1 MSMERCAFKTQ
12 NEKRYGSVE
21 KMYIHFYT
29 VASEQDTLDIFWY
42 CNDTE
47 NIELFSDVKYLFN
60 KMKTYGQYTT
70 YTGYVFVAK
79 NLHKFKEILI
89 LVGTED
95 SDTTFWTLQDDK
107 SLPVNT
113 CKIKSASKFYELF
126 DVCFEDYEIIN
137 SFSSEPTLSKNRIE
151 MDEFITNKPL
161 TYDNNNNSLILVHF
175 NGEKYPMP
183 YYKFNQIQYST
194 IKSKVGDNILSNWF
208 RLVVEK
214 NTYKTA
220 FNTIHKLI
228 NYNEKEE
235 DTTTVIEEEEKDDA
249 TVIVEQ
255 ESAKISHDEWIK
267 LFCDLYLEDSKGSD
281 LLLSDI
287 YQMYLT
293 ASGWTQTATV
303 TMATFIKR
311 LRNMNKFIIK
321 RRAKGMMVI
330 GVSCLVNQQ
339 PDLFV
344 SVKNGQAYSRQ
355 LSHYKSDIEINS
367 ILTKYKDDIE
377 RIGLKYTREA
387 FILLNDSNI
396 KLDYQTV
403 AQFVSIPQMSTQ
415 LKPYSEYIESVL
427 NNVTETEINDKRVR
441 KFNIEFY
448 KSLKEFRELCTKCV
462 LYFPFANTKN
472 SPTQKLNF
480 IYDLNSTATGPSAF
494 NEHFGM
500 FVSSKEYH
508 LFEPEK
514 GTPQEYNN
522 SMGTPL
528 DQSINIKTELKDFSV
543 WRVGDRVGKE
553 GSRVVPN
560 FDLRP
565 KIQ

>member
-1 MSMERCAFKTQ
+1 MSAFKTQ

-29 VASEQDTLDIFWY
+29 ISSGPDTLDIYWY

-47 NIELFSDVKYLFN
+47 NIELFSDLKYFLHT
-60 KMKTYGQYTT
+60 MKNYGQYTT
-70 YTGYVFVAK
+70 YTGDVFVVK

-95 SDTTFWTLQDDK
+95 SNTTSWALQDEK
-107 SLPVNT
+107 TLPINT
-113 CKIKSASKFYELF
+113 CKIKNTNRFYEL
-126 DVCFEDYEIIN
+126 FEDYEIIN

-151 MDEFITNKPL
+151 MDEFINNTSTN
-161 TYDNNNNSLILVHF
+161 DNKLILVHF
-175 NGEKYPMP
+175 NGEQYPIP
-183 YYKFNQIQYST
+183 YYKFNCLNYST

-208 RLVVEK
+208 RLIIEK
-214 NTYKTA
+214 NTYKIA
-220 FNTIHKLI
+220 SNTIYKLI
-228 NYNEKEE
+228 DYNEKEE
-235 DTTTVIEEEEKDDA
+235 DTTGIYDDEEKDDA
-249 TVIVEQ
+249 TVLVEQ

-267 LFCDLYLEDSKGSD
+267 LFCDLYLDDSSKGSD

-311 LRNMNKFIIK
+311 LRNMNKFTIK
-321 RRAKGMMVI
+321 RRSKGMMVI
-330 GVSCLVNQQ
+330 GISCLVNQQ
-339 PDLFV
+339 SELFLK
-344 SVKNGQAYSRQ
+344 VKSGQAYERQ
-355 LSHYKSDIEINS
+355 LSHYKSDVEINS
-367 ILTKYKDDIE
+367 ILTKFKDDIE

-396 KLDYQTV
+396 KLDYQTI
-403 AQFVSIPQMSTQ
+403 AQFVSIPQISTQ
-415 LKPYSEYIESVL
+415 LKPYSEYIDSIL
-427 NNVTETEINDKRVR
+427 KNITETEINGKRVR
-441 KFNIEFY
+441 KFNTEIQKPLE
-448 KSLKEFRELCTKCV
+448 EFRELCTRCV

-472 SPTQKLNF
+472 SLTRKLNF
-480 IYDLNSTATGPSAF
+480 TYDLNSTATGPTAF

-522 SMGTPL
+522 MIGTPI
-528 DQSINIKTELKDFSV
+528 DTIKPIVGDTKKDFSI
-543 WRVGDRVGKE
+543 WNDSTRI
-553 GSRVVPN
+553 VPSM
-560 FDLRP
+560 DIRP
-565 KIQ
+565 I

>member
-1 MSMERCAFKTQ
+1 MAATASAFKSQ

-29 VASEQDTLDIFWY
+29 IASGSDTLDIYWY

-47 NIELFSDVKYLFN
+47 NIELFSDLKYFLN
-60 KMKTYGQYTT
+60 KMKIYGEYTT
-70 YTGYVFVAK
+70 YTGDVFVVK

-95 SDTTFWTLQDDK
+95 SNTTSWTLQGDK
-107 SLPVNT
+107 VLSVNT
-113 CKIKSASKFYELF
+113 CKVKKASKFYEIF
-126 DVCFEDYEIIN
+126 DICFEDYEIIN
-137 SFSSEPTLSKNRIE
+137 SFSSEASLSKNRIE
-151 MDEFITNKPL
+151 MDEFITNTHTTP
-161 TYDNNNNSLILVHF
+161 NNSTILVHF
-175 NGEKYPMP
+175 NEHKYPMP
-183 YYKFNQIQYST
+183 YYKFNQMYFST
-194 IKSKVGDNILSNWF
+194 VKSKVGDNILSNWF
-208 RLVVEK
+208 NAVIGK
-214 NTYKTA
+214 NEYLTA

-228 NYNEKEE
+228 DYNEKEE
-235 DTTTVIEEEEKDDA
+235 DATTVIEEEEKDDA
-249 TVIVEQ
+249 TVMTEQ

-267 LFCDLYLEDSKGSD
+267 LFCDLYLDDSSKGSD

-293 ASGWTQTATV
+293 ASGWTQTSTV

-311 LRNMNKFIIK
+311 LRNMNKFTIK

-339 PDLFV
+339 AELFLK
-344 SVKNGQAYSRQ
+344 VKSGQSYDRQ
-355 LSHYKSDIEINS
+355 LSHYKSDVEINS
-367 ILTKYKDDIE
+367 ILTKYKDEIE
-377 RIGLKYTREA
+377 KIGLKYTREA

-396 KLDYQTV
+396 NLDYQTV
-403 AQFVSIPQMSTQ
+403 AQFVSIPQISTQ

-427 NNVTETEINDKRVR
+427 KNVTETVINGKRVR
-441 KFNIEFY
+441 KFNTEIQKPLE
-448 KSLKEFRELCTKCV
+448 EFRELCTRCV

-472 SPTQKLNF
+472 SLTKKLNF
-480 IYDLNSTATGPSAF
+480 IYDLNSTATGPTAF

-514 GTPQEYNN
+514 GTPQDYNN

-528 DQSINIKTELKDFSV
+528 DQTNNIKTESKDFSI
-543 WRVGDRVGKE
+543 WKE
-553 GSRVVPN
+553 GTRIVPSL
-560 FDLRP
+560 DLRP
-565 KIQ
+565 AKV

>member
-1 MSMERCAFKTQ
+1 MARSAFKLP

-29 VASEQDTLDIFWY
+29 IASGLDTLDIYWY

-47 NIELFSDVKYLFN
+47 NIELFSDLKYFLN
-60 KMKTYGQYTT
+60 KMKTYGEYTT
-70 YTGYVFVAK
+70 YTGDVFVVK
-79 NLHKFKEILI
+79 NLNKFKELLI

-95 SDTTFWTLQDDK
+95 SATTSWTLQGDK
-107 SLPVNT
+107 VLSVNT
-113 CKIKSASKFYELF
+113 CKVKKASKFYEIF
-126 DVCFEDYEIIN
+126 DICFEDYEIVN
-137 SFSSEPTLSKNRIE
+137 SFSSEASLSKNRIE
-151 MDEFITNKPL
+151 MDEFITNAPAIH
-161 TYDNNNNSLILVHF
+161 NNSIILVHF
-175 NGEKYPMP
+175 NEHKYPMP
-183 YYKFNQIQYST
+183 YYKFNQMYFST
-194 IKSKVGDNILSNWF
+194 VKSRVGDNILSNWF
-208 RLVVEK
+208 NAVIGK
-214 NTYKTA
+214 NEYLTA

-228 NYNEKEE
+228 DYNEKEE
-235 DTTTVIEEEEKDDA
+235 DATTVIEEEEKDDA
-249 TVIVEQ
+249 TVMTEQ

-267 LFCDLYLEDSKGSD
+267 LFCDLYLDDSSKGSD

-311 LRNMNKFIIK
+311 LRNMNKFTIK

-339 PDLFV
+339 SELFLK
-344 SVKNGQAYSRQ
+344 VKSGQAYDRQ
-355 LSHYKSDIEINS
+355 LSHYKSDVEINS

-377 RIGLKYTREA
+377 KIGLKYTREA
-387 FILLNDSNI
+387 VILLNDSNI
-396 KLDYQTV
+396 KLDYQTI
-403 AQFVSIPQMSTQ
+403 AQFVSIPQISTQ

-427 NNVTETEINDKRVR
+427 KNVTETEINGKRVR
-441 KFNIEFY
+441 KFNTEIQKPLE
-448 KSLKEFRELCTKCV
+448 EFRELCTRCV

-472 SPTQKLNF
+472 ALTKKLNF
-480 IYDLNSTATGPSAF
+480 IYDLNSTATGPTAF

-514 GTPQEYNN
+514 GTPQDYNN

-528 DQSINIKTELKDFSV
+528 DQTNNIKTESKDFSI
-543 WRVGDRVGKE
+543 WKE
-553 GSRVVPN
+553 GTRIVPSL
-560 FDLRP
+560 DLRP
-565 KIQ
+565 AKV

>member
-1 MSMERCAFKTQ
+1 MSLAGGAFKLQ

-29 VASEQDTLDIFWY
+29 IASGSDTLDIYWY

-47 NIELFSDVKYLFN
+47 NIELFSDLKYFLN
-60 KMKTYGQYTT
+60 KMKSYGEYTT
-70 YTGYVFVAK
+70 YTGDVFVVK

-95 SDTTFWTLQDDK
+95 SATTSWSLQDDK
-107 SLPVNT
+107 FLSVNK
-113 CKIKSASKFYELF
+113 CRVKKASKFYEIF

-137 SFSSEPTLSKNRIE
+137 SFSSEASLSKNRIE
-151 MDEFITNKPL
+151 MDEFITNTSK
-161 TYDNNNNSLILVHF
+161 THNNNIILVHF
-175 NGEKYPMP
+175 NEHKYPMP
-183 YYKFNQIQYST
+183 YYKFNQMYYST
-194 IKSKVGDNILSNWF
+194 VKTRVGDNILSNWF
-208 RLVVEK
+208 NAIITK
-214 NTYKTA
+214 NEYLTA

-228 NYNEKEE
+228 DYNEKEE
-235 DTTTVIEEEEKDDA
+235 DATTAIEEEEKDDA
-249 TVIVEQ
+249 TVMTEQ

-267 LFCDLYLEDSKGSD
+267 LFCDLYLDDSSKGSD

-311 LRNMNKFIIK
+311 LRNMNKFSIK

-339 PDLFV
+339 SDLFFK
-344 SVKNGQAYSRQ
+344 VKSGQAYNRQ
-355 LSHYKSDIEINS
+355 LSHYKSDVEIHS

-377 RIGLKYTREA
+377 KIGLKYTREA

-396 KLDYQTV
+396 KLDYQTI
-403 AQFVSIPQMSTQ
+403 AQFVSISQISTQ

-427 NNVTETEINDKRVR
+427 KNVTETEINGKRVR
-441 KFNIEFY
+441 KFNTEIQKPLE
-448 KSLKEFRELCTKCV
+448 EFRELCTRCV

-472 SPTQKLNF
+472 ALTKKLNF
-480 IYDLNSTATGPSAF
+480 IYDLNSTATGPTAF

-522 SMGTPL
+522 MIGTPI
-528 DQSINIKTELKDFSV
+528 DQSHDIKSDSKDFSI
-543 WRVGDRVGKE
+543 WKE
-553 GSRVVPN
+553 GTRVIPN
-560 FDLRP
+560 MDLRP
-565 KIQ
+565 SKL